1 MKVLIVDDS
10 GLERDILKS
19 AIERYGHET
28 REAEDGNDGIEK
40 AAIYKPDLIISDV
53 LMPNMDGFQFFK
65 NIKQDEALKSIPFVF
80 YSAVDAGDM
89 NPELAESFGVSAFII
104 KPKDP
109 GEFSLK
115 IKNLLEEGIKGKK
128 KRIEKKLLAEEEFLR
143 NYSYAVVKKLEEKTK
158 ALEMEIAR
166 RKLTEARHAT
176 LFTLSNIFAEHVSL
190 HAAAPRVLQ
199 SICEGFGWV
208 MGELWRV
215 DRKSNVLRLDSLW
228 HIPTL
233 EISEF
238 EDISYLITLPPGAC
252 LPGRAWTSEQPA
264 IWITDMLAERDF
276 FRDLISH
283 ELGLRGA
290 VAFPI
295 KKLGKVT
302 GVMAFFSANILQP
315 DNALFNVMAD
325 IGKHIGMFINRKLA
339 EEQLHESERKH
350 RLLLENL
357 PQKIFHKDKNSIYV
371 LCNENYARHL
381 KIKPEEI
388 VGKSDDHFFPKKLAE
403 KYRADDRRIL
413 ESGKQETFEER
424 YIKDGQELI
433 VQTVK
438 TPFKDE
444 KGNIIGI
451 AGVSRD
457 VAGRKQVGKV
467 KEKAKEIAFPYTENI
482 SGDARVSDFYYP

>member
-1 MKVLIVDDS
+1 MKVLIVGDS

-28 REAEDGNDGIEK
+28 REAVDGNDGIEK

-53 LMPNMDGFQFFK
+53 LMPNMDGFQFLK

-89 NPELAESFGVSAFII
+89 NPELAESFGASAFII

-115 IKNLLEEGIKGKK
+115 IKNLLEE
-128 KRIEKKLLAEEEFLR
+128 
-143 NYSYAVVKKLEEKTK
+143 KTK
-158 ALEMEIAR
+158 ALETEIAR
-166 RKLTEARHAT
+166 RKLTEAYHAT

-190 HAAAPRVLQ
+190 HAAAPGVLQ

-215 DRKSNVLRLDSLW
+215 DRKSNVLRLEILW

-388 VGKSDDHFFPKKLAE
+388 VGKSDDDFFPKKLAE

-413 ESGKQETFEER
+413 ESGIQETFEER

-451 AGVSRD
+451 AGISRD
-457 VAGRKQVGKV
+457 VTGRKQVGKV

-482 SGDARVSDFYYP
+482 SGDAQVSDFYYP